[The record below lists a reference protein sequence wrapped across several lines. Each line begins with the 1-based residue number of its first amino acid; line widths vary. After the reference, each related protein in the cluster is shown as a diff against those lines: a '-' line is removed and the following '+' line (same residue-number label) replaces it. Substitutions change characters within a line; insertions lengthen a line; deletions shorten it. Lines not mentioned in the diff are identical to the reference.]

1 MRWLFVIIL
10 LIPSLAA
17 AEEAKPLAENPQA
30 EARLK
35 ALAVEL
41 RCLVCQNQ
49 TLADSNAPLA
59 EDLRREVREMIAKDM
74 SDKDIIDFLVTRYGD
89 FVLYRPPLK
98 ATTTL
103 LWLGPFL
110 LLIGGGTALVLALR
124 RRQKKLTDVSLSEE
138 ERNCVAQLLSEGATR
153 LQHGVDDVAHGALAR
168 AEHGW
173 DEHDA
178 AHAGQRAERQQGC
191 ADRHAARA
199 SARVGSSGADNG
211 KMISK

>member
-1 MRWLFVIIL
+1 MRWFLVIIL

-17 AEEAKPLAENPQA
+17 AEEARPLADNPQV

-35 ALAVEL
+35 TLAVEL

-74 SDKDIIDFLVTRYGD
+74 SDREIIDFLVQRYGD
-89 FVLYRPPLK
+89 FVLYRPPWK

-110 LLIGGGTALVLALR
+110 LLIAGATALVLVLR
-124 RRQKKLTDVSLSEE
+124 KRQKKLVDVTLSEAE
-138 ERNCVAQLLSEGATR
+138 HNRVAQLLSEGANR
-153 LQHGVDDVAHGALAR
+153 P
-168 AEHGW
+168 
-173 DEHDA
+173 
-178 AHAGQRAERQQGC
+178 
-191 ADRHAARA
+191 
-199 SARVGSSGADNG
+199 
-211 KMISK
+211 